1 MHHERKKPQSISK
14 TRQRNPRQGQNPS
27 AATRRSTVRT
37 LPKNSNGWTQRVPK
51 RRLVRKNQTDA
62 SMKNTP
68 LQNGLSQRA
77 CVRVGST
84 PLILWGQKRS
94 SRNARFWKFV
104 SHIFGE
110 FWTGRNSSKNS
121 PFTRNENG
129 GSISHIQR
137 PKPPS
142 RLRAAYGGKVAT
154 PSRLGTSKT
163 ARNTTPPLPLAG
175 LSLGSPAI
183 TSMRNILPR

>member
-1 MHHERKKPQSISK
+1 MYHERKHTQSISK
-14 TRQRNPRQGQNPS
+14 TGQRNPRQGQNPS
-27 AATRRSTVRT
+27 AAPRRSAVRT
-37 LPKNSNGWTQRVPK
+37 LPKNSNGWTQRVPE
-51 RRLVRKNQTDA
+51 RRLVRKNQADA

-84 PLILWGQKRS
+84 PLILWGQKRN
-94 SRNARFWKFV
+94 SRSGQFWKFV

-110 FWTGRNSSKNS
+110 FWTGRNLSRNS
-121 PFTRNENG
+121 PFIRNENG

-142 RLRAAYGGKVAT
+142 RLRAAYGGRVAT
-154 PSRLGTSKT
+154 PNLSDISRI
-163 ARNTTPPLPLAG
+163 ARNTMPPLPLAG
-175 LSLGSPAI
+175 LSLGSPAT